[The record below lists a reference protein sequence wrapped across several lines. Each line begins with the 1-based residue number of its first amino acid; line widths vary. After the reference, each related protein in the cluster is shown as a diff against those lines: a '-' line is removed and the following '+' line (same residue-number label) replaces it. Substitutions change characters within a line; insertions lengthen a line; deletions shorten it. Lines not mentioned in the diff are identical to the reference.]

1 MKIPKNKFLNNLFDK
16 FKEYI
21 EAVVKEETKGYLS
34 ILKAELAVLNK
45 KKDDYNKL
53 IKEESDNVKKEVARA
68 KRLSDPKYIHYEAFF
83 LKEDSDMFILEEKN
97 LLVLKKEYQKDRGR
111 FSLFVEVYVD
121 GARQVYCPY
130 EELDYT
136 LGKDKDNCLIIEF
149 FDPIN
154 KGAFIEI
161 KAYKEI

>member
-21 EAVVKEETKGYLS
+21 ETVVKEEVRGYLLT
-34 ILKAELAVLNK
+34 LKAESAVLSK
-45 KKDDYNKL
+45 KREDYSRL
-53 IKEESDNVKKEVARA
+53 IKEESNNVREEVARA
-68 KRLSDPKYIHYEAFF
+68 KRLSDPKYIHYEALF
-83 LKEDSDMFILEEKN
+83 LKEDSDMFVIEEKN

-121 GARQVYCPY
+121 GIRQVYCPY

-136 LGKDKDNCLIIEF
+136 LGRDKDGCLIIEF

-154 KGAFIEI
+154 KGAFVEI